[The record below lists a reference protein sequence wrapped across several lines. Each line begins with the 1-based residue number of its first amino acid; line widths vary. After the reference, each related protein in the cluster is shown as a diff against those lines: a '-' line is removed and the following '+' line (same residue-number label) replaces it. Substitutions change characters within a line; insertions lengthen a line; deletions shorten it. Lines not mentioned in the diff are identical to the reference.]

1 MSSGHLLAHMDIAAH
16 REVSKG
22 PPWLREMFG
31 AGLIQAVLIG
41 IFIATASHA
50 DHYFLYTACSS
61 TVRVV
66 ALACILRGLSLY
78 HPLHRLVWILLAAR
92 FVWVAVFVPLRN
104 AYITDMVWWALDGM
118 FETLLCLAAAGLV
131 VHARASVRDRSL
143 WIDVVAI
150 CTGIAFVFYAYV
162 GSPLLAKMG
171 LSPLTLMTGVIVP
184 TFDVALIAL
193 TLLLALTWRD
203 GNVALGL
210 FIVALGLVTFSDI
223 AVDFAQMGIWHL
235 QLSRTWLPLS
245 QGFAALIGL
254 AALHPSMR
262 NMAAPSNQGLLPW
275 GTPRAVLLV
284 VSFLIALG
292 GLQYSIDIN
301 VSLSR
306 LLDAGVLAIMFLL
319 IVWRAYLSGRSLA
332 ISHTRILHLATHD
345 SATGLPNSLGLAQF
359 YDRVLKRSSG
369 AQALLLLRL
378 NQFQP
383 IGQLWGLAVRDAFV
397 ARVATKL
404 SASTAFSGQLA
415 RVGTDQFAL
424 LTPLGDDPVRSLGPL
439 AIAMAESVRSIAAGF
454 EPLNRDASVVSAFN
468 IGIASAV
475 GDGMLDTL
483 LREAESA
490 MSIAHSQGENGIAY
504 YDAHVAAIEH
514 RRLALLAALHGAVQR
529 REFTLHFQPV
539 VDMATREVESFEAL
553 LRWRMQEF
561 GDVLPGEFIPLAE
574 SIDAIQ
580 GITDWVIEAA
590 CAALAASRRNSPNT
604 YRVAVNISAR
614 SLQKPGLTRRV
625 TAALARHDLEPRDV
639 CVELTESARMDDPHN
654 ELLALRQVGVALA
667 IDDFGSGYS
676 NLAMLA
682 HLTADT
688 IKLDISMV
696 RAIESDPSMRAL
708 CASLFA
714 HVGKHGA
721 KVIAEGIETRAQHT
735 LLRSLG
741 CNFGQGSL
749 YGRPQPWLTAPG
761 LPTSPANTSISA
773 FESQYAQRYDTGD
786 KPPESRADAEQGQS

>member
-1 MSSGHLLAHMDIAAH
+1 MLVAAS
-16 REVSKG
+16 V
-22 PPWLREMFG
+22 
-31 AGLIQAVLIG
+31 QAVLIG
-41 IFIATASHA
+41 IFIATASNA
-50 DHYFLYTACSS
+50 DHYVLYTACSS
-61 TVRVV
+61 LIRVV
-66 ALACILRGLSLY
+66 ALVCVLRGLARY
-78 HPLHRLVWILLAAR
+78 RPTHRLVWILLGLR
-92 FVWVAVFVPLRN
+92 FLWVAIFVPLRN
-104 AYITDMVWWALDGM
+104 AFITDMVWWAIDGM
-118 FETLLCLAAAGLV
+118 FETLLCLAAAALV

-150 CTGIAFVFYAYV
+150 CIGVAFVLYAYV
-162 GSPLLAKMG
+162 GSPLLAKLG

-193 TLLLALTWRD
+193 TLLLAFTWRD
-203 GNVALGL
+203 GNIALGL
-210 FIVALGLVTFSDI
+210 FIVALALVTLSDI
-223 AVDFAQMGIWHL
+223 AVDFAQMGVWHL

-245 QGFAALIGL
+245 QGLAALIGL
-254 AALHPSMR
+254 AALHPSMA
-262 NMAAPSNQGLLPW
+262 NMAAPANQGLLPW

-292 GLQYSIDIN
+292 GLQYSIDLN
-301 VSLSR
+301 VSVSR
-306 LLDAGVLAIMFLL
+306 VLDAGVLAIMFLL

-332 ISHTRILHLATHD
+332 VSHTRILHLATHD
-345 SATGLPNSLGLAQF
+345 SATGLPNSLGLSQSYERA
-359 YDRVLKRSSG
+359 LTRSKG

-397 ARVATKL
+397 ARVAAKL

-424 LTPLGDDPVRSLGPL
+424 LTPLGDDPVRSLEPL
-439 AIAMAESVRSIAAGF
+439 ALAMAESVRSIAAGF

-468 IGIASAV
+468 IGISSAV
-475 GDGMLDTL
+475 GDGMLNTL

-490 MSIAHSQGENGIAY
+490 MSIAHSQGENSIAY

-514 RRLALLAALHGAVQR
+514 RRLALLAALHGAVKR
-529 REFTLHFQPV
+529 KEFTLHFQPV

-553 LRWRMQEF
+553 LRWRVQEF
-561 GDVLPGEFIPLAE
+561 GEVLPGEFIPLAE

-580 GITDWVIEAA
+580 GITDWVIETA
-590 CAALAASRRNSPNT
+590 CAALAESRRTTPNT
-604 YRVAVNISAR
+604 YRIAVNVSAR

-625 TAALARHDLEPRDV
+625 TAILARHDLEPRDL
-639 CVELTESARMDDPHN
+639 CVELTESARMDDPHR
-654 ELLALRQVGVALA
+654 ELVALRQVGVALA

-741 CNFGQGSL
+741 CSYGQGSL
-749 YGRPQPWLTAPG
+749 YGRPQPWLVNPMLASGAAHGSVAALEP
-761 LPTSPANTSISA
+761 
-773 FESQYAQRYDTGD
+773 QYAKRHAAGHQA
-786 KPPESRADAEQGQS
+786 PEGGAYAEQGQP